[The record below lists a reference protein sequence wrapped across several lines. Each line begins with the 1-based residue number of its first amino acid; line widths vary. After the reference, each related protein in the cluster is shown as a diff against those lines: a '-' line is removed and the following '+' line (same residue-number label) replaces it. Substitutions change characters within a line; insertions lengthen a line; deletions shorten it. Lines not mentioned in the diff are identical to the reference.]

1 MPFCDICGKNVPRS
15 LPKHKKHCSAFNI
28 SNTTH
33 ARADTDDV
41 VEQGQTVAENRA
53 IGTGADDVSP
63 QTINQAEDCRKRRR
77 MPTPVDENF
86 DFELDFGDQH
96 DESNNYSLYTF
107 SNCDDNPHD
116 DADDID
122 FLLEYYFDA
131 TSDDDVAQQASFSR
145 IETVNGIQVINLQDP
160 PVPSEKDTWNHRL
173 SRIAHDGNFSRA
185 SHEAIID
192 FCNDWRTSNN
202 YSMYI

>member
-1 MPFCDICGKNVPRS
+1 MPFCNICGKDVPRS

-33 ARADTDDV
+33 ARAAADDV

-53 IGTGADDVSP
+53 IDTGADDMPS
-63 QTINQAEDCRKRRR
+63 QIRKRRR
-77 MPTPVDENF
+77 MPTLVDEYF

-96 DESNNYSLYTF
+96 DESDNYSLYTF

-116 DADDID
+116 DADHID
-122 FLLEYYFDA
+122 FLLEYYFNA

-185 SHEAIID
+185 SHEAIIV

-202 YSMYI
+202 YSMCI